1 MNEGFLNPQQILKN
15 VPLKEDMVACDFGC
29 GSGGWVLP
37 LSKELKAGM
46 VYGIDVLEPAV
57 SALNGRISSDKIFNI
72 KTMQADVE
80 KGISIKDGYFDLV
93 LMTNL
98 LFQVENRDFVMK
110 EAKRV
115 LKSGGMVLV
124 VDWNKD
130 APIGSSEGRLS
141 LEEAVALGEAAGFR
155 KGKEI
160 PCGSFHWGVLLI
172 KV

>member
-15 VPLKEDMVACDFGC
+15 IPLKEDMVACDFGS

-46 VYGIDVLEPAV
+46 VYAVDVLESAV
-57 SALNGRISSDKIFNI
+57 SALNGRVSGEKIFNI
-72 KTMQADVE
+72 KTIQADVE
-80 KGISIKDGYFDLV
+80 KRVNIKDSYFDLV

-98 LFQVENRDFVMK
+98 LFQVQNREFVMK
-110 EAKRV
+110 EAGRV
-115 LKSGGMVLV
+115 LKSNGMLLI

-130 APIGSSEGRLS
+130 APIGSGEGRLS
-141 LEEAVALGEAAGFR
+141 LEEVVFLGEASGFK

-172 KV
+172 KI